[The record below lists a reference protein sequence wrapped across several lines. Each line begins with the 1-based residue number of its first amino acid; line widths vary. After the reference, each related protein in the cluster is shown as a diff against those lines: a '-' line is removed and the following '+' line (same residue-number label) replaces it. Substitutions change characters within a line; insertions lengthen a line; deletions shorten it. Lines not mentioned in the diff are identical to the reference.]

1 MNGIDLYS
9 FWGYNMNICEN
20 SIIILSAVIWIYCD
34 TSIFKIELVPDDF
47 NLEVGISL
55 KCYYNWVIE
64 IYENFSSNLC
74 IGDLYLKKLSNY
86 NALDWFQNIGNFQT
100 CIFIQ
105 WWNLWWW
112 MENNYIVSGN
122 LFCHMF
128 TVLCSSCE

>member
-1 MNGIDLYS
+1 MNGIDLYA
-9 FWGYNMNICEN
+9 FWGYNIDICEN
-20 SIIILSAVIWIYCD
+20 SIIILSSVIWIYCD

-86 NALDWFQNIGNFQT
+86 QGRPIDEKWEIRL
-100 CIFIQ
+100 
-105 WWNLWWW
+105 
-112 MENNYIVSGN
+112 
-122 LFCHMF
+122 
-128 TVLCSSCE
+128 